1 MGRNSWLTRL
11 LSRRPSRIGRRLL
24 AFNLLLVFLP
34 VAGILYLDVYETR
47 LLEAQERG
55 MVQQGRLV
63 AAALGDRDPLT
74 TDEAVALLSR
84 LGRRGD
90 GRIRVYD
97 TAGSLLADSVRV
109 SDLTAPERVPDEAA
123 GDYAGASGIR
133 ERVLYRMGA
142 WIVRVRR
149 ALLSF
154 GRAVLAPSGGSPG
167 SADSPRSD
175 RDLRTDQDA
184 PQGPEVRAALEGKY
198 GTGVRPTPGQR
209 SLTLYS
215 AVPIRHGDRVVGAA
229 LVSQSTY
236 RILQALYDVRLRIFQ
251 IVIASFGA
259 AVIIG
264 LLMSATIVRP
274 LVRLRRAA
282 LALSD
287 RRATPASFGRVD
299 RKDEI
304 GDLART
310 LEELTGRLDAHIRLL
325 ESFAGDVSH
334 EFKNPLAAIRVAAE
348 AIAATDDPVERQRL
362 LGMLTRDVDRLER
375 LVTGVRE
382 LARIDAQLAHEE
394 IAPVDMSELLVGLVE
409 GLDQRD
415 PRVRFSYAGPSTR
428 VCVRASPD
436 RIAQIFENLLDNA
449 ASFAPD
455 GSAVAVVM
463 AVDGPACSVRVEDR
477 GPGFPPGHV
486 ERVFDRFFSYRPDD
500 DGRRE
505 HMGLGLSIARAI
517 VEGYGG
523 SIAAA
528 NRDGGG
534 ASVYVRLPLVTG
546 VQPSSLPPQ
555 IVSGAGSVSRK

>member
-1 MGRNSWLTRL
+1 MIARASWLTRL
-11 LSRRPSRIGRRLL
+11 LRLRPSRIGRRLL

-63 AAALGDRDPLT
+63 AAALGDRERLMP
-74 TDEAVALLSR
+74 DEAVALLSR
-84 LGRRGD
+84 LGRRND

-97 TAGSLLADSVRV
+97 AAGILLADSVRAP
-109 SDLTAPERVPDEAA
+109 DLAAAERALDETAGGYPA
-123 GDYAGASGIR
+123 ASGIR
-133 ERVLYRMGA
+133 ERLLYRMGA

-149 ALLSF
+149 AIGTI
-154 GRAVLAPSGGSPG
+154 GRSVLAPSAGSSGPG
-167 SADSPRSD
+167 DEP
-175 RDLRTDQDA
+175 RDLT
-184 PQGPEVRAALEGKY
+184 PGPEVRAALEGRY

-215 AVPIRHGDRVVGAA
+215 AVPIRHGTRVVGAA
-229 LVSQSTY
+229 LVSQSTF
-236 RILQALYDVRLRIFQ
+236 RILQALYEVRLRIFQ
-251 IVIASFGA
+251 IVIASVGA

-304 GDLART
+304 GDLARA

-334 EFKNPLAAIRVAAE
+334 EFKNPLASIRVAAE
-348 AIAATDDPVERQRL
+348 VIASTEDPAERQRL

-375 LVTGVRE
+375 LVSGVRE

-394 IAPVDMSELLVGLVE
+394 MAPVDLSQHLARLVE
-409 GLDQRD
+409 GVQQRD
-415 PRVRFSYAGPSTR
+415 VRARFSYAGPSTR
-428 VCVRASPD
+428 VHVRASPD
-436 RIAQIFENLLDNA
+436 RLAQIFENLLDNA
-449 ASFAPD
+449 ASFAPH
-455 GSAVAVVM
+455 GSVVDVTM
-463 AVDGPACSVRVEDR
+463 AVDGPTCSVRVEDHGR
-477 GPGFPPGHV
+477 GFPAGHV

-500 DGRRE
+500 GGRRE

-523 SIAAA
+523 TIAAA
-528 NRDGGG
+528 NRAGGG
-534 ASVYVRLPLVTG
+534 ASVEVRLPLVTG
-546 VQPSSLPPQ
+546 SRPSSKEKY
-555 IVSGAGSVSRK
+555 G